1 VIFVDSNVPMY
12 LVGASHPNKDRAAA
26 VLARLVGIGERL
38 VTDVAVYQEILHRYT
53 ATQRL
58 DAIDAAFKSL
68 DAIADDVLTYG
79 MAEVRAAR
87 GLIGSV
93 DGLSARDAL
102 HVAVMRTAGIS
113 RILSFDR
120 GFDACPGIER
130 LA

>member
-38 VTDVAVYQEILHRYT
+38 VTDVEVYHEILHRYT